1 MSAWLACRTTWR
13 TGADTF
19 IQSTR
24 PQTVAYALADSPVG
38 LLAWIGDWFYGVPGI
53 DRDRVLTNI
62 MLYWLTNTI
71 ASSARIYYENMHSG
85 EWPIPSTAPTGLANF
100 ADDVAIRRYADQLNT
115 IVHWSEFDTGSHFAA
130 MDTPTSWL
138 AMSGPSSGH

>member
-1 MSAWLACRTTWR
+1 MHH
-13 TGADTF
+13 F
-19 IQSTR
+19 ESTR

-138 AMSGPSSGH
+138 AMSRPSSGH